1 MRKVKRYFLEILPRL
16 HQTQKLDFKNNNHV
30 YCEFNKNATLN
41 RFFYEKIGKDYSW
54 KDRLIWSEKKWT
66 EYLSNNFLKTYILK
80 VKKSLAGF
88 YELEYHKNKNE
99 VELIQLG
106 LLREYRGQKLGS
118 LLLQHVLYESKKLK
132 CNRVWV
138 HTCSLDHRHALKNY
152 IARGFK
158 IFKQEHVY
166 INN

>member
-1 MRKVKRYFLEILPRL
+1 MTECWNSTR
-16 HQTQKLDFKNNNHV
+16 
-30 YCEFNKNATLN
+30 C
-41 RFFYEKIGKDYSW
+41 
-54 KDRLIWSEKKWT
+54 WSEKKWT

-99 VELIQLG
+99 IELIQLG

>member
-16 HQTQKLDFKNNNHV
+16 HQNQKLDFKNNNHV
-30 YCEFNKNATLN
+30 YCDFNKNVALN
-41 RFFYEKIGKDYSW
+41 KFFYEKIGKDYSW
-54 KDRLIWSEKKWT
+54 RDRLIWSEKKWT

-80 VKKSLAGF
+80 VKKNLAGF

-99 VELIQLG
+99 AELIQLG

-138 HTCSLDHRHALKNY
+138 HTCSLDHKHALKNY

>member
-1 MRKVKRYFLEILPRL
+1 MHKVKRYFLEILPRF

-30 YCEFNKNATLN
+30 YCEFNKNAALN
-41 RFFYEKIGKDYSW
+41 RF
-54 KDRLIWSEKKWT
+54 WSEKKWT

-166 INN
+166 ISN